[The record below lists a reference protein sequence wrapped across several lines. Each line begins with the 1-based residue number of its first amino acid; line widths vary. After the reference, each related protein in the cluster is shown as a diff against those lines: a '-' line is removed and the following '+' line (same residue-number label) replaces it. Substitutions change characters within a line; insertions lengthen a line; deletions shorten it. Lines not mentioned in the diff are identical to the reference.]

1 MPTVQNLKKK
11 LQVIRSTRKLTRAM
25 KTASTV
31 KYSKISGLFSDFAK
45 YEAQCA
51 LICSR
56 YGKELR
62 SAFSVKDSSAPPLY
76 ILLTSNK
83 GMCGS
88 FNTDLIAFFE
98 KLLSEATQTP
108 IVFCAGKKG
117 IAAMESKSI
126 CCEKTYVFS
135 DTTAY
140 EDAAAMFC
148 DIQALLDSG
157 KISSVRIVYPKYQN
171 MLQQTPIV
179 EDLFDF
185 RQEDE
190 QENDA
195 LFVPDRRT
203 FIQGAAQK
211 LFISILYKKILETAL
226 GAQAATLMTMRA
238 AYDSACEYESQ
249 LETQINRIRQTQ
261 VTADVIE
268 VASDNSMKGEE

>member
-11 LQVIRSTRKLTRAM
+11 LQVIRSTRKLTQAM

-31 KYSKISGLFSDFAK
+31 NYSKISGLFSDYAK

-62 SAFSVKDSSAPPLY
+62 SAFSVKNPSAPPLY
-76 ILLTSNK
+76 VLLTSNK

-98 KLLSEATQTP
+98 KLLSEAAQTP
-108 IVFCAGKKG
+108 TVFCAGKNG
-117 IAAMESKSI
+117 IAALESKSI

-135 DTTAY
+135 DTTTY
-140 EDAAAMFC
+140 EDAAAIFC

-157 KISSVRIVYPKYQN
+157 KISSVKIVYPKYQN
-171 MLQQTPIV
+171 MLKQAPIV

-185 RQEDE
+185 QQESE
-190 QENDA
+190 PEGEA
-195 LFVPDRRT
+195 LFVPDRQT

-226 GAQAATLMTMRA
+226 GAQAATLMTMRT

-268 VASDNSMKGEE
+268 AASDNSMKGEE

>member
-31 KYSKISGLFSDFAK
+31 KYSKISALYSDYAK
-45 YEAQCA
+45 YEEQCA
-51 LICSR
+51 LICNR
-56 YGKELR
+56 YGKDLR
-62 SAFSVKDSSAPPLY
+62 SAFPITNPAAPPLY

-88 FNTDLIAFFE
+88 FNTDLISFFE
-98 KLLSEATQTP
+98 KLLSEAEDPP

-117 IAAMESKSI
+117 IAALEGNAI
-126 CCEKTYVFS
+126 ACEKTYVFS
-135 DTTAY
+135 DTTEY
-140 EDAAAMFC
+140 SDATAMFD
-148 DIQALLDSG
+148 DITRLLSDG
-157 KISSVRIVYPKYQN
+157 KISCVKIVYPKYLN
-171 MLQQTPIV
+171 MIRQTPTV

-185 RQEDE
+185 QQSNAPNGDT
-190 QENDA
+190 
-195 LFVPDRRT
+195 LFVPDQQT
-203 FIQGAAQK
+203 FIQLAAQK
-211 LFISILYKKILETAL
+211 LFISILYKKILESAL
-226 GAQAATLMTMRA
+226 GAQAATLMTMRT
-238 AYDSACEYESQ
+238 AYDSACEYEVQ